1 MGMLV
6 CCGVI
11 RRNFSFILSSVGH
24 VGESESAGR
33 LT

>member
-11 RRNFSFILSSVGH
+11 HRDSSFILSSVGH